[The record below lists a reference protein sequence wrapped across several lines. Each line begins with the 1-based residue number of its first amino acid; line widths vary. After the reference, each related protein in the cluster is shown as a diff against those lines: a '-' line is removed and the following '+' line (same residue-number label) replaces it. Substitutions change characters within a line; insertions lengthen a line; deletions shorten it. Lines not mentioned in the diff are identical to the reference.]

1 MDESLETFL
10 TRLNLSQYF
19 DNFREAGLN
28 DLETAVT
35 LSEEELEQ
43 SVAIVLPGHKQKLSL
58 NFEKLHQPTTSSQP
72 SQSSQAQLGKLRKL
86 LQAKLKFQSGKLTA
100 EFPEEPSDPDVP
112 WKRFLIPQPRYPRQ
126 HFFNS
131 ILPQVYESAQP
142 HMLAQFESYWIKER
156 RNRWERKELLDTL
169 TALLTRITNLSEKN
183 YIARVRSLPVP
194 SRLQDVSTCVS
205 AKKEIKAKLQQ
216 QKEELFEPSS
226 TRLKSWAKEQF
237 AYIQETISTTISLK
251 SQLEAV
257 REDIQQT
264 HEELAKRH
272 KFSFASAESRWKR
285 KRACDNAQKA
295 KKRKITAQKERRQD
309 VLGKLCGSKEVMMEV
324 AEVNDGGDIK
334 LKRALEIGEA
344 SVPFLTTL

>member
-1 MDESLETFL
+1 MDESLEAFL

-19 DNFREAGLN
+19 DNFREAGFD

-43 SVAIVLPGHKQKLSL
+43 SVGIVLPGHKRKLSL
-58 NFEKLHQPTTSSQP
+58 NFEKLRQPTTSSQS
-72 SQSSQAQLGKLRKL
+72 SQSNQAQLGKPRKL

-100 EFPEEPSDPDVP
+100 EFPEEPSSDPEVP
-112 WKRFLIPQPRYPRQ
+112 WKRFLIPQPRFPRQ

-142 HMLAQFESYWIKER
+142 HLLAQFESYWIKER

-169 TALLTRITNLSEKN
+169 TASVTRITDLSEKS

-194 SRLQDVSTCVS
+194 SRPQDVSTCVS
-205 AKKEIKAKLQQ
+205 AKKEVEQRIKQAEEIEAKLQQ

-237 AYIQETISTTISLK
+237 AYIQETIPTTIGLK

-272 KFSFASAESRWKR
+272 KFSLASAESRRKR
-285 KRACDNAQKA
+285 KRARDNAEKA
-295 KKRKITAQKERRQD
+295 KKRKLKHKKKARRTRQALWQQRSD
-309 VLGKLCGSKEVMMEV
+309 DGSCRGK
-324 AEVNDGGDIK
+324 
-334 LKRALEIGEA
+334 
-344 SVPFLTTL
+344 